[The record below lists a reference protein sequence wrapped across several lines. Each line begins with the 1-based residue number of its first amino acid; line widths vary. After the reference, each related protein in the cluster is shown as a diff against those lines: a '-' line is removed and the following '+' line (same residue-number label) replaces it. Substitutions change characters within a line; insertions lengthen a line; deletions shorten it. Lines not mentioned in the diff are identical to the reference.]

1 MESGLYFMDD
11 MKPDKWSLLQPYTPS
26 TKPRWIQVVQ
36 TSCRMGEDGQ
46 LGLAAL
52 IHDEYG
58 AIVAAQV
65 KCIQGHPDPFL
76 GESLALETGMNLLKE
91 GSRDNAQ
98 VVWALNSKGKGRSKA
113 ATTIHDI
120 KKTLYSTKRR
130 QVNHIFHQDNQAVHN
145 LAHHSLWITG
155 SMKWTSSFPLVD
167 LSGL

>member
-91 GSRDNAQ
+91 GTSGM
-98 VVWALNSKGKGRSKA
+98 SFKFKGQGE
-113 ATTIHDI
+113 I
-120 KKTLYSTKRR
+120 KSSNNYPW
-130 QVNHIFHQDNQAVHN
+130 HQKD
-145 LAHHSLWITG
+145 SL
-155 SMKWTSSFPLVD
+155 LH
-167 LSGL
+167 